1 MKVIAA
7 TAAVGTVLLFVA
19 GTPDFGTPIVDQE
32 LEAPAVASAFAH
44 ASPSVEIEPE
54 ALDEVVG
61 QYCVRCHSE
70 RRLTG
75 NLSLEDFAVS
85 RAVEQAEIAER
96 VIRKL
101 RADMMPPPGANR
113 PAGDSLLALVE
124 TLERTIDASAARE
137 PRPGDRPFQR
147 LNRAEYQRAIED
159 LFGVQVD
166 AGQWLPLDQISASF
180 DNVADVQG
188 FSATL
193 MDAYL
198 NAASEIARLV
208 LGNADATAVETTYQN
223 EPYRSQHEWDRVEGA
238 PYGTRGGISAL
249 HSFPADGNY
258 VVSLGFISGWG
269 ERFDDIDI
277 SVDGER
283 VALLRYQGATS
294 RLIDFQGR
302 LAYPVRTDSVFVRA
316 GQRRLTAAFVRK
328 MDGPYEDLIR
338 PNDWSLTGTEA
349 SYGTTSLPHIMQM
362 TVQGPFDAAGV
373 SETAARR
380 GVFTCRPV
388 SADEARPCAQEIVER
403 LATEAYRRP
412 LEPRDIDGLM
422 YFYDEGALEGG
433 FERGV
438 RSAIEAMLVSPHF
451 LFRFE
456 RTPAGVVPGQVFA
469 INDLDLASR
478 LSFFLW
484 GTGPDQQLRD
494 LAARGQLNNLETLER
509 EALRMLEDP
518 RSRALAT
525 RFASLW
531 LRLQDLERVKPDSFW
546 FPNYSQQVGT
556 DMRRETEL
564 FFENLVRED
573 RSLLELLD
581 ADYTFVNERL
591 ANHYGIHG
599 VVGDDFRRVSYPD
612 DRRQGILGHG
622 SMLVQ
627 TSFGNRTSPVLRGK
641 WVMEVLLGTP
651 PPPPPPNVPTLD
663 ETTGEDAPAGLVTT
677 ADRLR
682 MHRANPTCNSCHQLI
697 DPIGMALDNFDV
709 TGQWRAREN
718 GMELD
723 TNGEFYDGSEIS
735 TPADL
740 ASVLK
745 GRPIPF
751 VRHFTQNL
759 MTYALGRRVDHLDQ
773 PAVRAI
779 ARDATEDGYR
789 MSAFVLGVVTSDQFR
804 LKRAVTTEADND

>member
-1 MKVIAA
+1 MKTIVA
-7 TAAVGTVLLFVA
+7 TAVA
-19 GTPDFGTPIVDQE
+19 GTALLFAMQGPAQFGTDADLGSPETTAMSVPAAHVSSVD
-32 LEAPAVASAFAH
+32 VAAM
-44 ASPSVEIEPE
+44 
-54 ALDEVVG
+54 DDVVD

-70 RRLTG
+70 RRMTG
-75 NLSLEDFAVS
+75 NLSLEDFAVTE
-85 RAVEQAEIAER
+85 AVQQAEVAER

-113 PAGDSLLALVE
+113 PAGDTLVALVE
-124 TLERTIDASAARE
+124 TLERTIDEAAASE
-137 PRPGDRPFQR
+137 PRPGERPFQR
-147 LNRAEYQRAIED
+147 LNRAEYERAVED
-159 LFGVQVD
+159 LFGIKID

-198 NAASEIARLV
+198 NAASEIARQV
-208 LGNADATAVETTYQN
+208 IGNPDATPVETTYQN
-223 EPYRSQHEWDRVEGA
+223 EPYESQHAWDRVEGA
-238 PYGTRGGISAL
+238 PYGTRGGISVL
-249 HSFPADGNY
+249 HSFPADGKY

-283 VALLRYQGATS
+283 VALLRYQGAST

-302 LAYPVRTDSVFVRA
+302 LAYPVSTDSVFVRA
-316 GQRRLTAAFVRK
+316 GQRRLTAAFIRK
-328 MDGPYEDLIR
+328 QDGPYEDLIR

-362 TVQGPFDAAGV
+362 TVEGPFDASGV
-373 SETAARR
+373 SETDARR
-380 GVFTCRPV
+380 GVFSCRPT
-388 SADEARPCAQEIVER
+388 SAAEARPCAEQIITR

-412 LEPRDIDGLM
+412 LEQRDVDGLL
-422 YFYDEGALEGG
+422 YFYDEGAADGG

-451 LFRFE
+451 VFRFE
-456 RTPAGVVPGQVFA
+456 RTPAGVRPGEVFEIA
-469 INDLDLASR
+469 DLDLASR
-478 LSFFLW
+478 LSYFLW
-484 GTGPDQQLRD
+484 GTGPDERLRQVAAEGD
-494 LAARGQLNNLETLER
+494 LNDPETLER
-509 EALRMLEDP
+509 ETRRMLEDP
-518 RSRALAT
+518 RSEALAT

-531 LRLQDLERVKPDSFW
+531 LRLQDLEKVKPDAFW
-546 FPNYSQQVGT
+546 FPNYNAQVAR

-564 FFENLVRED
+564 FFHDLVRGD
-573 RSLLELLD
+573 GSLLELLH
-581 ADYTFVNERL
+581 ADYTFLNERL
-591 ANHYGIHG
+591 ANHYGIEG
-599 VVGDDFRRVSYPD
+599 VVGDDFQRVAYPD

-627 TSFGNRTSPVLRGK
+627 TSYGNRTSPVLRGK

-663 ETTGEDAPAGLVTT
+663 ESTGDEAPAGLVTT

-709 TGQWRAREN
+709 TGQWRTREN
-718 GMELD
+718 GLPLD
-723 TNGEFYDGSEIS
+723 TEGEFYDGTEIS
-735 TPADL
+735 NPASL
-740 ASVLK
+740 AAVLEQ
-745 GRPIPF
+745 RPIPF

-779 ARDATEDGYR
+779 AQEAAEHDYR
-789 MSAFVLGVVTSDQFR
+789 MSSFILGVVQSDQFR
-804 LKRAVTTEADND
+804 LKRALATDVDND

>member
-7 TAAVGTVLLFVA
+7 TAAVGTLLLYVG
-19 GTPDFGTPIVDQE
+19 GTADFGTSIVDRG
-32 LEAPAVASAFAH
+32 LEAPPVALTHASA
-44 ASPSVEIEPE
+44 SVGME
-54 ALDEVVG
+54 ALDAVVD

-75 NLSLEDFAVS
+75 NLSLEGFAVS
-85 RAVEQAEIAER
+85 QAVEQSEIAER

-113 PAGDSLLALVE
+113 PAGDSLVVLVE
-124 TLERTIDASAARE
+124 TLERTLDASAARE
-137 PRPGDRPFQR
+137 PHPGDRPFQR

-283 VALLRYQGATS
+283 LALLRYQGATS

-362 TVQGPFDAAGV
+362 TVQGPFDASGV

-412 LEPRDIDGLM
+412 LEPRDVDGLM
-422 YFYDEGALEGG
+422 DFYDQGALEGG
-433 FERGV
+433 FERGM

-494 LAARGQLNNLETLER
+494 VAARGQLNNPETLER
-509 EALRMLEDP
+509 EALRMLADP

-546 FPNYSQQVGT
+546 FPNYSLQVGT

-591 ANHYGIHG
+591 ANHYGIPG

-663 ETTGEDAPAGLVTT
+663 ETTGTDAPEGLVTT

-723 TNGEFYDGSEIS
+723 TNGEFYDGSQIS

-740 ASVLK
+740 AAVLK
-745 GRPIPF
+745 RRPIPF

-779 ARDATEDGYR
+779 ARNAKEDEYR
-789 MSAFVLGVVTSDQFR
+789 MSSFVLGVVTSDQFR

>member
-1 MKVIAA
+1 SASSVGASHAA
-7 TAAVGTVLLFVA
+7 AS
-19 GTPDFGTPIVDQE
+19 
-32 LEAPAVASAFAH
+32 VAS
-44 ASPSVEIEPE
+44 VEPK
-54 ALDEVVG
+54 ALDEVVDR
-61 QYCVRCHSE
+61 YCVRCHSE

-75 NLSLEDFAVS
+75 NLSLEEFTVAE
-85 RAVEQAEIAER
+85 AVEQAEIAER

-113 PAGDSLLALVE
+113 PAGDSLVALVE
-124 TLERTIDASAARE
+124 TLERTIDEAAARE
-137 PRPGDRPFQR
+137 SRPGNRPFQR
-147 LNRAEYQRAIED
+147 LNRAEYERAVED
-159 LFGVQVD
+159 LFGIQVD

-180 DNVADVQG
+180 DNVADVQA
-188 FSATL
+188 FSPTL

-198 NAASEIARLV
+198 NAASEIARQV
-208 LGNADATAVETTYQN
+208 LGNPDATAVEATYQN

-238 PYGTRGGISAL
+238 PYGTRGGISVL
-249 HSFPADGNY
+249 HSFPADGKY

-269 ERFDDIDI
+269 ERFHDIDI

-283 VALLRYQGATS
+283 VALLRYQGAST

-302 LAYPVRTDSVFVRA
+302 LAYPVRTDSIFVRA

-362 TVQGPFDAAGV
+362 TVQGPFDPSGV
-373 SETAARR
+373 SETPARQD
-380 GVFTCRPV
+380 VFSCRPA
-388 SADEARPCAQEIVER
+388 SSEEARPCAEEIIVR
-403 LATEAYRRP
+403 LAAEAYRRP
-412 LEPRDIDGLM
+412 LEQRDIDGLM
-422 YFYDEGALEGG
+422 YFYDEGAREGG

-456 RTPAGVVPGQVFA
+456 RTPSDVRPGEVFA

-484 GTGPDQQLRD
+484 GTGPDQQLLD
-494 LAARGQLNNLETLER
+494 IASRGELNSREALER

-518 RSRALAT
+518 RSEALAT

-531 LRLQDLERVKPDSFW
+531 LRLQDLEKVKPDAFW
-546 FPNYSQQVGT
+546 FPNYSQQVAG

-564 FFENLVRED
+564 FFHDLIQED
-573 RSLLELLD
+573 RSLLELLQ
-581 ADYTFVNERL
+581 ADYTFLNERL
-591 ANHYGIHG
+591 ANHYGISG
-599 VVGDDFRRVSYPD
+599 VVGDDFRRVPYPN
-612 DRRQGILGHG
+612 DRRQGVLGHG

-663 ETTGEDAPAGLVTT
+663 ESTGEDAPAGLVTT

-709 TGQWRAREN
+709 TGQWRVREN
-718 GMELD
+718 GMPLD
-723 TNGEFYDGSEIS
+723 TKGEFYDGSEIS
-735 TPADL
+735 TPASLVD
-740 ASVLK
+740 VLMR
-745 GRPIPF
+745 RPIPF

-759 MTYALGRRVDHLDQ
+759 MTYALGRRVGHLDQ

-779 ARDATEDGYR
+779 AGEAEEDGYR
-789 MSAFVLGVVTSDQFR
+789 MSSFIVGVVTSDQFR
-804 LKRAVTTEADND
+804 LKRAVATEADND

>member
-1 MKVIAA
+1 MKTIVA
-7 TAAVGTVLLFVA
+7 TAVA
-19 GTPDFGTPIVDQE
+19 GTALLFAMQGPTYVGTDADLGSP
-32 LEAPAVASAFAH
+32 EATTMSTPAAH
-44 ASPSVEIEPE
+44 ASSADV
-54 ALDEVVG
+54 AAMDDVVD

-70 RRLTG
+70 RRMTG
-75 NLSLEDFAVS
+75 NLSLEGFAVS
-85 RAVEQAEIAER
+85 EAVQRAEVAER

-113 PAGDSLLALVE
+113 PAGDTLVALVE
-124 TLERTIDASAARE
+124 TLERTIDEAAASE
-137 PRPGDRPFQR
+137 PRPGARPFQR
-147 LNRAEYQRAIED
+147 LNRAEYERAIEN
-159 LFGVQVD
+159 LFGLRID

-198 NAASEIARLV
+198 NAASEIARQV
-208 LGNADATAVETTYQN
+208 VGNPDATPVETTYQN
-223 EPYRSQHEWDRVEGA
+223 EPYQSQHEWDRVEGA
-238 PYGTRGGISAL
+238 PYGTRGGVSVL
-249 HSFPADGNY
+249 HSFPADGKY

-283 VALLRYQGATS
+283 VALLRYQGAST

-302 LAYPVRTDSVFVRA
+302 LAYPVSTDSVFVRA
-316 GQRRLTAAFVRK
+316 GQRRLTAAFIRK
-328 MDGPYEDLIR
+328 QDGPYEDLIR

-362 TVQGPFDAAGV
+362 TVEGPFDASGV
-373 SETAARR
+373 SETDARR
-380 GVFTCRPV
+380 RVFSCRPA
-388 SADEARPCAQEIVER
+388 SAEEARPCAEQIITR

-412 LEPRDIDGLM
+412 LEQRDVDGLM
-422 YFYDEGALEGG
+422 YFYDEGAADGG
-433 FERGV
+433 FERGI

-451 LFRFE
+451 VFRFE
-456 RTPAGVVPGQVFA
+456 RTPAGVRPGEVFEIA
-469 INDLDLASR
+469 DLDLASR
-478 LSFFLW
+478 LSYFLW
-484 GTGPDQQLRD
+484 GTGPDERLRQVAAEGD
-494 LAARGQLNNLETLER
+494 LNDPETLER
-509 EALRMLEDP
+509 ETRRMLEDP
-518 RSRALAT
+518 RSEALAT

-531 LRLQDLERVKPDSFW
+531 LRLQDLEKVKPDAFW
-546 FPNYSQQVGT
+546 FPNYNAQVAR

-564 FFENLVRED
+564 FFDDLVRED
-573 RSLLELLD
+573 GSLLELLH
-581 ADYTFVNERL
+581 ADYTFLNERL
-591 ANHYGIHG
+591 ANHYGIDG
-599 VVGDDFRRVSYPD
+599 VVGDDFRRVAYPD

-627 TSFGNRTSPVLRGK
+627 TSYGNRTSPVLRGK

-663 ETTGEDAPAGLVTT
+663 ESTGEDAPAGLVTT

-709 TGQWRAREN
+709 TGQWRTREN
-718 GMELD
+718 GLPLD
-723 TNGEFYDGSEIS
+723 TEGEFYDGTEIS
-735 TPADL
+735 NPASL
-740 ASVLK
+740 AAVLEQ
-745 GRPIPF
+745 RPIPF

-779 ARDATEDGYR
+779 AQEATEHDYR
-789 MSAFVLGVVTSDQFR
+789 MSSFILGVVQSDQFR
-804 LKRAVTTEADND
+804 LKRALATDVDND

>member
-1 MKVIAA
+1 MKTIAA
-7 TAAVGTVLLFVA
+7 TAVLGAALLFASGVSDTGTSLDANAALAGADVVA
-19 GTPDFGTPIVDQE
+19 PDAD
-32 LEAPAVASAFAH
+32 AAH
-44 ASPSVEIEPE
+44 AVDAE
-54 ALDEVVG
+54 ALDEVVDR
-61 QYCVRCHSE
+61 YCVRCHSE

-75 NLSLEDFAVS
+75 NLSLEEFAIS
-85 RAVEQAEIAER
+85 QAVEQSEVAER

-113 PAGDSLLALVE
+113 PAGDSLLVLVE
-124 TLERTIDASAARE
+124 TLERTIDAAAARE

-147 LNRAEYQRAIED
+147 LNRAEYERAIED

-180 DNVADVQG
+180 DNVADVQA
-188 FSATL
+188 FSPTL

-198 NAASEIARLV
+198 NAASEIARVV
-208 LGNADATAVETTYQN
+208 LGNPDATATEATYQN

-238 PYGTRGGISAL
+238 PYGTRGGISVL
-249 HSFPADGNY
+249 HNFPADGKY

-283 VALLRYQGATS
+283 VALLRYQGAST

-302 LAYPVRTDSVFVRA
+302 LAYPLRTDSVFVRA

-349 SYGTTSLPHIMQM
+349 SYGQTSLPHIMQM
-362 TVQGPFDAAGV
+362 VVQGPFDPSGV
-373 SETAARR
+373 SETAARQ
-380 GVFTCRPV
+380 GVFTCRPTT
-388 SADEARPCAQEIVER
+388 AEEARPCAESIVER

-412 LEPRDIDGLM
+412 LEQRDVEGLM
-422 YFYDEGALEGG
+422 YFYDEGAREGG
-433 FERGV
+433 FELGM

-456 RTPAGVVPGQVFA
+456 RTPANAAPGEVFA
-469 INDLDLASR
+469 VNDLDLASR

-494 LAARGQLNNLETLER
+494 LASRGELNNPAALER
-509 EALRMLEDP
+509 EALRMLQDP
-518 RSRALAT
+518 RSEALAT

-531 LRLQDLERVKPDSFW
+531 LRLQDLERVKPDAFW
-546 FPNYSQQVGT
+546 FPNYSQQVAQ

-564 FFENLVRED
+564 FFENMVRED
-573 RSLLELLD
+573 RSLMELLD

-591 ANHYGIHG
+591 ANHYDMPG
-599 VVGDDFRRVSYPD
+599 VVGDDFRMVEYPD

-627 TSFGNRTSPVLRGK
+627 TSYGNRTSPVLRGK

-663 ETTGEDAPAGLVTT
+663 ESTAEDAPAGLVTT

-709 TGQWRAREN
+709 TGQWRMREN
-718 GMELD
+718 GMTLD
-723 TNGEFYDGSEIS
+723 TKGAFYDGSEIA

-740 ASVLK
+740 VEVLK
-745 GRPIPF
+745 RRPIPF
-751 VRHFTQNL
+751 ARHFTQNL
-759 MTYALGRRVDHLDQ
+759 MTYALGRRIDHLDQ

-779 ARDATEDGYR
+779 ASEAKEDEYR
-789 MSAFVLGVVTSDQFR
+789 MSSFILGVVTSDQFR
-804 LKRAVTTEADND
+804 LKRAVATEADND